1 MGLNLNA
8 IKWLGNEDVFNQ
20 CNHENQWVV
29 GEKFQSLRIGK
40 NIIQPTF
47 KFGGGHEVWIWFGEP
62 GSTN

>member
-40 NIIQPTF
+40 NMIQPTF
-47 KFGGGHEVWIWFGEP
+47 KFGGGHEV
-62 GSTN
+62 

>member
-1 MGLNLNA
+1 MVELKPRVYLMGLNLNA

-40 NIIQPTF
+40 NMIQPTF
-47 KFGGGHEVWIWFGEP
+47 KFGGGHEV
-62 GSTN
+62 